1 MITLQLTP
9 QQLLDYQISH
19 YTNRLKMATGFK
31 EKIFLRNTLSNLR
44 KEPNYLPYN
53 FEQKTE
59 NINHKSNYSIL

>member
-1 MITLQLTP
+1 
-9 QQLLDYQISH
+9 
-19 YTNRLKMATGFK
+19 MATGFK